1 MYLNGRKFVI
11 QFIDVKVVVLL
22 LTGDAASGPQTVLIQ
37 LRLKARPILPANLS
51 YRVTFF
57 FFSPR
62 SRSLLYLRLTVCL
75 FVRQLEKPRTWR
87 GGLFIVQ
94 PPVVVCAGLALVRL
108 ALTKGNFWKQNL
120 SYTQIEDS
128 RSRNLNP
135 LSFYVCSIFDQ
146 SKATFNLSDGNQEQQ
161 LSSAFIQVELKS
173 KLKQHNSCSFCSD
186 WSNQNN
192 SLAKSGQKWQR
203 IWAHLC
209 VCVWIVRF
217 KRPHSARE
225 SRFYTDRLIANP
237 FSCAGSRVLILFSD
251 SNALLARPT
260 QSNFNPRF
268 RCFLSFSAWLTC
280 CSLQSRLP
288 SRAGSLET
296 AAENFPIKWKANKSI
311 DFRINPSA
319 SN

>member
-1 MYLNGRKFVI
+1 MGTKSN
-11 QFIDVKVVVLL
+11 
-22 LTGDAASGPQTVLIQ
+22 SW
-37 LRLKARPILPANLS
+37 ARHSFKLSSNLS
-51 YRVTFF
+51 SNNTTHVVSVQTDQIKTTRWPNPARNDREFE
-57 FFSPR
+57 
-62 SRSLLYLRLTVCL
+62 LT
-75 FVRQLEKPRTWR
+75 
-87 GGLFIVQ
+87 
-94 PPVVVCAGLALVRL
+94 
-108 ALTKGNFWKQNL
+108 
-120 SYTQIEDS
+120 
-128 RSRNLNP
+128 
-135 LSFYVCSIFDQ
+135 
-146 SKATFNLSDGNQEQQ
+146 
-161 LSSAFIQVELKS
+161 
-173 KLKQHNSCSFCSD
+173 
-186 WSNQNN
+186 
-192 SLAKSGQKWQR
+192 
-203 IWAHLC
+203 C